1 MLAIHYSQSSR
12 HNEWVMDQNWEWE
25 KSESKK
31 IHPSTDPLYNPFK
44 EYFAEINGYALD
56 NKFYYV
62 IGYARTEDVV
72 DIYLNRASDVYR
84 SYSYESLSATTLPA
98 QFTYTINQRF
108 SLEFKYEYQELKKG
122 INTDSELPTNMP
134 SFTSNFLKDKQINRI
149 ISVGLGRSPLWSI
162 SLMMD
167 YANTEERIIV
177 DAVRNKNKI
186 EEMLGNL
193 WDTSLT
199 WANIEISYNISSN
212 YRLTVMYGS
221 QRGGVLCSNGV
232 CRYVQPFENGFKI
245 GLIAVL

>member
-1 MLAIHYSQSSR
+1 
-12 HNEWVMDQNWEWE
+12 MDG
-25 KSESKK
+25 
-31 IHPSTDPLYNPFK
+31 T
-44 EYFAEINGYALD
+44 
-56 NKFYYV
+56 
-62 IGYARTEDVV
+62 
-72 DIYLNRASDVYR
+72 NRASDVYR

>member
-1 MLAIHYSQSSR
+1 MYAELEGYLLNGNLHY
-12 HNEWVMDQNWEWE
+12 NIGTGLTNDV
-25 KSESKK
+25 
-31 IHPSTDPLYNPFK
+31 TDLYMNR
-44 EYFAEINGYALD
+44 YAD
-56 NKFYYV
+56 S
-62 IGYARTEDVV
+62 
-72 DIYLNRASDVYR
+72 NRF
-84 SYSYESLSATTLPA
+84 YSYESLSATTLPA

-108 SLEFKYEYQELKKG
+108 SLELKYEYQKLKKG
-122 INTDSELPTNMP
+122 VNAYSELPTNMP

-162 SLMMD
+162 SLTMD

-177 DAVRNKNKI
+177 DEVRNKNSI
-186 EEMLGNL
+186 EAILGNL

-212 YRLTVMYGS
+212 HRLTVMYGS